1 MIPVLIAH
9 RGYMEKFPENT
20 LSAIRAAL
28 DAGACMVEFDVQ
40 MDANERLVVLHD
52 NSFKR
57 TAGVSLSV
65 FTQPDYEQV
74 SVHEPERLGDAFDPE
89 PVPMLTQVADLLL
102 HYPAATAFVEIK
114 DERLDQWGME
124 KVVDRVLA
132 CIEPVKHQCVIISD
146 NLDALLYTKKQ
157 SDHKVGWVIHRYD
170 DVHHQLADKHAPDY
184 LICNYKRISSDPWP
198 GSWQWML
205 YDISDPELA
214 LNWAPKGVKL
224 IETRDI
230 GGMLQHP
237 LLQQR
242 ACNHAVVQN

>member
-40 MDANERLVVLHD
+40 MDANEQLVVLHD
-52 NSFKR
+52 DNFKR
-57 TAGVSLSV
+57 TADISQSV
-65 FTQPDYEQV
+65 FRQQDYTRI
-74 SVHEPERLGDAFDPE
+74 SVHEPKRLADAFDPE
-89 PVPMLTQVADLLL
+89 PVPMLTQVMELLL
-102 HYPAATAFVEIK
+102 NYPAAMAFVEIK
-114 DERLDQWGME
+114 DESLDQWGME
-124 KVVDRVLA
+124 KVVDKLLA
-132 CIEPVKHQCVIISD
+132 CIEPAKHQCVIIADS
-146 NLDALLYTKKQ
+146 LDALLYTRRK
-157 SDHKVGWVIHRYD
+157 SDNKIGWVIHRYD
-170 DVHHQLADKHAPDY
+170 KAHRDLADKHAPDF
-184 LICNYKRISSDPWP
+184 LICNFKRISGDPWP

-214 LNWAPKGVKL
+214 MKWAQKGVEL

-237 LLQQR
+237 QLRQR
-242 ACNHAVVQN
+242 ACLPR

>member
-40 MDANERLVVLHD
+40 MDANEQLVVLHD
-52 NSFKR
+52 DNFKR
-57 TAGVSLSV
+57 TADISQSV
-65 FTQPDYEQV
+65 FQQLDYTHV
-74 SVHEPERLGDAFDPE
+74 SVHEPTRLADAFNPE
-89 PVPMLTQVADLLL
+89 PVPMLAQVAELLL
-102 HYPAATAFVEIK
+102 HYPDATAFVEIK
-114 DERLDQWGME
+114 DESLDRWGME
-124 KVVDRVLA
+124 NVVDKVLA
-132 CIEPVKHQCVIISD
+132 CIEPVRHQCVIIADS
-146 NLDALLYTKKQ
+146 LDALLYTSKK
-157 SDHKVGWVIHRYD
+157 SDHRIGWVIHHYD
-170 DVHHQLADKHAPDY
+170 KAHRELADKHVPDF
-184 LICNYKRISSDPWP
+184 LICNYRRISGDPWP

-214 LNWAPKGVKL
+214 MTWAQKGVEL

-242 ACNHAVVQN
+242 ACNHK

>member
-40 MDANERLVVLHD
+40 MDANEELVVLHD
-52 NSFKR
+52 DNFKR
-57 TAGVSLSV
+57 TAGISRSV
-65 FTQPDYEQV
+65 FRQQDYTQV
-74 SVHEPERLGDAFDPE
+74 SVHEPKRLADAFNPE
-89 PVPMLTQVADLLL
+89 PVPMLSQVVALLVR
-102 HYPAATAFVEIK
+102 YPAATAFVEIK
-114 DERLDQWGME
+114 DESLQQWGKE
-124 KVVDRVLA
+124 KVVDKVLA
-132 CIEPVKHQCVIISD
+132 CIESVKHQCVIIADS
-146 NLDALLYTKKQ
+146 LDALLYTKNK
-157 SDHKVGWVIHRYD
+157 SDIKIGWVIHRYD
-170 DVHHQLADKHAPDY
+170 VDRRELADKHAPDF
-184 LICNYKRISSDPWP
+184 LICNYRRISGDPWP

-214 LNWAPKGVKL
+214 MKWAQQGVEL

-242 ACNHAVVQN
+242 ACNHK

>member
-1 MIPVLIAH
+1 MIPILIAH

-40 MDANERLVVLHD
+40 MDGNEQLVVLHD
-52 NSFKR
+52 DNFKR
-57 TAGVSLSV
+57 TADISQSV
-65 FTQPDYEQV
+65 FKQQDYTQI
-74 SVHEPERLGDAFDPE
+74 SVHEPERLGVAFNPE
-89 PVPMLTQVADLLL
+89 PVPMLSQVTELLL
-102 HYPAATAFVEIK
+102 HYPNATAFVEIK
-114 DERLDQWGME
+114 DESLQQWGME
-124 KVVDRVLA
+124 NVVDKVLA
-132 CIEPVKHQCVIISD
+132 CIEPVKHQCVIIADS
-146 NLDALLYTKKQ
+146 LDALLYTSNK
-157 SDHKVGWVIHRYD
+157 SDNKIGWVIHCYD
-170 DVHHQLADKHAPDY
+170 KAHRELADKHAPDF
-184 LICNYKRISSDPWP
+184 LICNYRRISGDPWP

-214 LNWAPKGVKL
+214 MKWAQKGVEL

-242 ACNHAVVQN
+242 ACKHS